1 MSIKRTR
8 TVCAAALAATM
19 ALSTSP
25 LAFAQTASA
34 SPATDQYANMLT
46 VMSVVEQ
53 AVQTAGNQVA
63 DKAEPAMDTIAG
75 KIIAKQEK
83 AAKKAE
89 AAKASKITK
98 VLDTANSLKGT
109 PYVYGGSTPS
119 GFDCSGFTMYCYAK
133 SGVSLTHNAQA
144 QFNQTKSV
152 STASMK
158 AGDLVFFGSST
169 GSITH
174 VGIYVGDG
182 KFIHSPQTGEFVRVD
197 SLSSRS
203 NFVGATRVIS

>member
-8 TVCAAALAATM
+8 TVCAAALAAAM

-34 SPATDQYANMLT
+34 SPATDQYATTLT

-53 AVQTAGNQVA
+53 AVQTAGNQA
-63 DKAEPAMDTIAG
+63 AEEAEPAMDAIAG

-83 AAKKAE
+83 AAKKAA
-89 AAKASKITK
+89 AAKANKVTK